1 MHRAFPLVLLAA
13 ALVAGC
19 ATQRVTMEDR
29 QLSETRLFVTRSGE
43 DVTLSWDSDPGM
55 AYTVLYNHTR
65 SAKSPWKVLPGFDL
79 IRGTGRTLTYSD
91 RVPAQETRY
100 YRLQT
105 TSAISLSP

>member
-1 MHRAFPLVLLAA
+1 MIPLALLTS
-13 ALVAGC
+13 LMVAGC

-79 IRGTGRTLTYSD
+79 IRGTGRTLTYTD

-105 TSAISLSP
+105 SPAISLSP